1 MNIKLSDGN
10 TSIADEGISNSLSGM
25 RAALDNIRE
34 LKPRLGVNIP
44 VHEEIRVV
52 KEIAHQFHSYGF
64 WLEQLEFWR
73 SRSKF
78 QQQLTK
84 HL

>member
-1 MNIKLSDGN
+1 MNIKLSDN
-10 TSIADEGISNSLSGM
+10 NVSVIDEGIQNSLSGM
-25 RAALDNIRE
+25 RNALTNIRE
-34 LKPRLGVNIP
+34 LKPRLLVDMP
-44 VHEEIRVV
+44 AAEEIRVV

-73 SRSKF
+73 GRSRF
-78 QQQLTK
+78 HQQLVK